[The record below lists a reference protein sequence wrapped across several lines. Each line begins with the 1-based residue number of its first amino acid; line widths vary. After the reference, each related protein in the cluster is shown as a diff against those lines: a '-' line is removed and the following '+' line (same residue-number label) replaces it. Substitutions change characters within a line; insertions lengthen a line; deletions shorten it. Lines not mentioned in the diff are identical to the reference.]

1 MRRDDA
7 VPRRGEIAK
16 GQPPRS
22 KLELADD
29 LLRGLMRHGENVVV
43 ALDDEVVVLALR
55 FRKRVEEIL

>member
-7 VPRRGEIAK
+7 VPRRCEIAK
-16 GQPPRS
+16 GQPPCS

-29 LLRGLMRHGENVVV
+29 LVGGPLRDGENVVV

-55 FRKRVEEIL
+55 LWKRVEKIP